1 MLWSLLQYIFFA
13 QVLNLQAGDRPHSVA
28 NGCIALSGE
37 GHDNPACG
45 GTVHLAD
52 HEVDLAYRWAQTPW
66 VALPVV
72 PIQSYRD
79 GQQLQN
85 V

>member
-1 MLWSLLQYIFFA
+1 M
-13 QVLNLQAGDRPHSVA
+13 A

-45 GTVHLAD
+45 GTVYLAD
-52 HEVDLAYRWAQTPW
+52 HEVDFAHCLAQTPR

-72 PIQSYRD
+72 PIQSHRD